1 MTRWE
6 HEKSSV
12 SAVALFLDLSAGYMG
27 VFSVWKF
34 MEKSTLCE
42 HFYMYVMV

>member
-27 VFSVWKF
+27 IFSVRKF
-34 MEKSTLCE
+34 MERSILCE
-42 HFYMYVMV
+42 YFYMYVIV